1 MLLRWNENRL
11 NVVPLLKVLTRDELE
26 KLPES
31 DRQVAIT
38 PIGTFL
44 LYPGINDLDE
54 NEWVLAKPH
63 VQDLLKRKS
72 TDTKGMRALETVTLT
87 VGKTPGVT
95 AFNKLAPNQC
105 KALIAETVNP
115 STLQKWE
122 LNETR
127 ESVRLDV
134 KRKME
139 EIGIE
144 PIENE
149 PLEDIP
155 GEAVGE

>member
-11 NVVPLLKVLTRDELE
+11 NVIPLLKVLTREELD
-26 KLPES
+26 KLPDS

-38 PIGTFL
+38 PVGTYL

-63 VQDLLKRKS
+63 IQDLLKRKS
-72 TDTKGMRALETVTLT
+72 SDTKGMRALEAVTLT

-95 AFNKLAPNQC
+95 AFNKMTAMQC

-115 STLQKWE
+115 ATLQKWE
-122 LNETR
+122 QNETR

-139 EIGIE
+139 EIGVEAKEIE
-144 PIENE
+144 PQDEV
-149 PLEDIP
+149 P
-155 GEAVGE
+155 GEVGE